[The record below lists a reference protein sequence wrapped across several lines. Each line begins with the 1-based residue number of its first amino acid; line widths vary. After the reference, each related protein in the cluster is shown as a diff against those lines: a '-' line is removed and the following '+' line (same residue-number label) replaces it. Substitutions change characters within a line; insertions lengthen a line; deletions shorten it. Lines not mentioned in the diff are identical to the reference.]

1 MNQEFNYTDVIE
13 MLPAYV
19 LGALEA
25 DEMIAVE
32 EYLQRHRLLLERLQA
47 LEESAAQLALAA
59 PAAAPPQRVK
69 AALMARVRAEAES
82 PSPAPFSRQE
92 SGIPQERRPLN
103 PLLRRALAESKPGQ
117 SLRTSV
123 AMSESSMQDQPVGR
137 RFNFGWAVAALTAAV
152 MLLAIFVTNVFYQSR
167 LETLQQQ
174 LALKEEQLRVANQQI
189 EVLEQ
194 QFLGAQN
201 QLAAF
206 TQPDRVIP
214 LTGTEAAPEVR
225 GVFFQKDATGILLV
239 RGLQPLAASQ
249 TYQLWLIPAEGAPIS
264 AGLLER
270 DVLDADGVRTV
281 AIPQE
286 AENFAAVGISIEP
299 EGGSPA
305 PTGPIVA
312 LG

>member
-1 MNQEFNYTDVIE
+1 MSQGLSYDEVME

-25 DEMIAVE
+25 DEMAAIE
-32 EYLQRHRLLLERLQA
+32 EYLQRHRLLEERLHT
-47 LEESAAQLALAA
+47 LRESTAQLALAA
-59 PAAAPPQRVK
+59 PVAAPPQRVK
-69 AALMARVRAEAES
+69 EALMARVRREASTLSQTAVE
-82 PSPAPFSRQE
+82 P
-92 SGIPQERRPLN
+92 ERRKPVN
-103 PLLRRALAESKPGQ
+103 PLLRHTLAGQKPARPSSSPFRASTPSAPP
-117 SLRTSV
+117 V
-123 AMSESSMQDQPVGR
+123 ASGR
-137 RFNFGWAVAALTAAV
+137 RFNFGWVAAAMMAAV
-152 MLLAIFVTNVFYQSR
+152 MVLAIVLTNALYQNR
-167 LETLQQQ
+167 LETLQQEI
-174 LALKEEQLRVANQQI
+174 ALRDKRLEEMDRQI

-225 GVFFQKDATGILLV
+225 GVFFQKNQSGVLLV
-239 RGLQPLAASQ
+239 QGLQPLPPSQ
-249 TYQLWLIPAEGAPIS
+249 TYQLWLIPPEGAPIS
-264 AGLLER
+264 AGLLGREG
-270 DVLDADGVRTV
+270 VTADSVRTV

-299 EGGSPA
+299 EGGSPS

>member
-1 MNQEFNYTDVIE
+1 MSQGLSYDEVME

-25 DEMIAVE
+25 DEMAAIE
-32 EYLQRHRLLLERLQA
+32 EYLQRHRLLEERLHM
-47 LEESAAQLALAA
+47 LRESTAQLALAA
-59 PAAAPPQRVK
+59 PVAAPPPRVK
-69 AALMARVRAEAES
+69 EALMARVRRETS
-82 PSPAPFSRQE
+82 PL
-92 SGIPQERRPLN
+92 PQTAVEPERRKPVN
-103 PLLRRALAESKPGQ
+103 PLLRHALAGQKPA
-117 SLRTSV
+117 RP
-123 AMSESSMQDQPVGR
+123 SSSPFKASAPSAPPIASGR
-137 RFNFGWAVAALTAAV
+137 RFNFGWVAAAMIAAV
-152 MLLAIFVTNVFYQSR
+152 MVLAIMLTNALYQNR
-167 LETLQQQ
+167 LETLQQEI
-174 LALKEEQLRVANQQI
+174 ALRDKRLEEMNRQI

-225 GVFFQKDATGILLV
+225 GVFFQKNRSGVLLV
-239 RGLQPLAASQ
+239 QGLQPLPPSQ
-249 TYQLWLIPAEGAPIS
+249 TYQLWLIPPEGTPIS
-264 AGLLER
+264 AGLLGREGVTT
-270 DVLDADGVRTV
+270 DSVRTV

-286 AENFAAVGISIEP
+286 AEDFAAVGISIEP
-299 EGGSPA
+299 EGGSSS